1 MNSFELNKIV
11 GAVLFC
17 LLIIMGV
24 SQVGNMLI
32 APRKLAETAYKIDV
46 PDAPAAGGAPAAA
59 EEQDPP
65 VATVLA
71 SANADAGKK
80 AFGKC
85 AACHS
90 VDKGGPAKVGPNL
103 YDIVMAPKG
112 HMQGFSY
119 SDGLKKTGGEWTYD
133 SLYAFLKNPKAY
145 APGTKMAYAG
155 SKSAKERG
163 DLIAYLRSLSDSP
176 KPLPN

>member
-1 MNSFELNKIV
+1 MDSFEINKIA

-24 SQVGNMLI
+24 NQVGNMVVH
-32 APRKLAETAYKIDV
+32 PKKLAEAAYKIDV

-65 VATVLA
+65 VATLLA
-71 SANADAGKK
+71 AANVDAGKK

-85 AACHS
+85 ASCHGTE
-90 VDKGGPAKVGPNL
+90 KGGPAKVGPNL
-103 YDIVMAPKG
+103 FDVVGGPKAHMA
-112 HMQGFSY
+112 GFAY
-119 SDGLKKTGGEWTYD
+119 SDAIKKTGGEWSYD
-133 SLYAFLKNPKAY
+133 NLYAFLKNPKAY

-155 SKSAKERG
+155 SKSPKERA

-176 KPLPN
+176 KPLP

>member
-1 MNSFELNKIV
+1 MDSFEINKIA

-24 SQVGNMLI
+24 NQVGNMVVH
-32 APRKLAETAYKIDV
+32 PKKLAEAAYKIDV

-65 VATVLA
+65 VAGLLA
-71 SANADAGKK
+71 AANVDAGKK

-85 AACHS
+85 ASCHG

-103 YDIVMAPKG
+103 FDIVGGPKAHMA
-112 HMQGFSY
+112 GFAY
-119 SDGLKKTGGEWTYD
+119 SDGLKKTEGAWTYD
-133 SLYAFLKNPKAY
+133 NLYAFLKNPKAY

-155 SKSAKERG
+155 SKSPKERA

-176 KPLPN
+176 KPLP